1 MARQLATRSHTQQT
15 PETIAATACKETPEA
30 ADRRR
35 LRVWLTTLRVLLIA
49 RERQRNLV
57 VARQARNRGV
67 VVIADRYPQTQ
78 FLDMMD
84 SPHLS
89 QWLHHPNKILRV
101 FAAWETSVYESAA
114 TPAPD
119 LVIKLCVDPQVA
131 HQRKGD
137 QTIPSLTRR
146 CQIVRD
152 LAYPSATTSVAIDAN
167 LPLDHVLV
175 EAKRAIWNLL

>member
-1 MARQLATRSHTQQT
+1 M
-15 PETIAATACKETPEA
+15 I
-30 ADRRR
+30 
-35 LRVWLTTLRVLLIA
+35 
-49 RERQRNLV
+49 
-57 VARQARNRGV
+57 
-67 VVIADRYPQTQ
+67 VIADRYPQTQ

-89 QWLHHPNKILRV
+89 QWQYHSSKCLRTI
-101 FAAWETSVYESAA
+101 AAWETRVYESAA

-119 LVIKLCVDPQVA
+119 LVIRLCVDPQVA

-146 CQIVRD
+146 CQIVQD
-152 LAYPSATTSVAIDAN
+152 LAYPPATTSIAIDAN
-167 LPLDHVLV
+167 LPLNHVLV

>member
-1 MARQLATRSHTQQT
+1 MARQLATRSHTK
-15 PETIAATACKETPEA
+15 ETAAVPACKELPES
-30 ADRRR
+30 ADRRGLR
-35 LRVWLTTLRVLLIA
+35 LWLTTLRVLLIA
-49 RERQRNLV
+49 RERRRNLV
-57 VARQARNRGV
+57 IARQARNRGM

-89 QWLHHPNKILRV
+89 QWQYDSNQCLRAV
-101 FAAWETSVYESAA
+101 AAWETRVYESAA

-119 LVIKLCVDPQVA
+119 LVIKLCVDPQIA

-137 QTIPSLTRR
+137 QTMPSLTRR

-152 LAYPSATTSVAIDAN
+152 LAYPPATRTVAIDAN
-167 LPLDHVLV
+167 LPLEHVLV